1 MGHGKGM
8 ANAAVM
14 MVMLVNSVIHV
25 LQLSMNRI
33 KMKPKCCV
41 QNVM

>member
-14 MVMLVNSVIHV
+14 MGMLVNSVIHV
-25 LQLSMNRI
+25 LQLSMNHI
-33 KMKPKCCV
+33 KMKPK
-41 QNVM
+41 